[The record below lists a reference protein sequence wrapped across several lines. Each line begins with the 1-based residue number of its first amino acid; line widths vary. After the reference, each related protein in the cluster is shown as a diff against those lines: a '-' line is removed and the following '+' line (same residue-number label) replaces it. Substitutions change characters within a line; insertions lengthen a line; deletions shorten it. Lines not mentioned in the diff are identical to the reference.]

1 MNEAADAPGRGG
13 RSPDEIR
20 SLTGSPAPDSARLA
34 AAAVRDLGVLAAGGL
49 PLTGL
54 GLACLML
61 LGLLSLAG
69 GSGLR
74 LAQR

>member
-1 MNEAADAPGRGG
+1 
-13 RSPDEIR
+13 
-20 SLTGSPAPDSARLA
+20 
-34 AAAVRDLGVLAAGGL
+34 VRDLGVLAAGGL

-54 GLACLML
+54 GLTCLML
-61 LGLLSLAG
+61 FGLLSLAG